1 MDLAIMPSDL
11 GLPSAS
17 QMCHAQAQGGGRE
30 SSLQEFHEVRSVTS
44 LTGVWK
50 YEQPQPLCCWA
61 LNTVKLSWSEA
72 KL

>member
-11 GLPSAS
+11 GLPNAS

-44 LTGVWK
+44 LSGVWK
-50 YEQPQPLCCWA
+50 Y
-61 LNTVKLSWSEA
+61 
-72 KL
+72 